1 MRICFD
7 ERALYYHV
15 RGQAHRQTVKNVLY
29 YPDAAA
35 VIPDDELVEVEA
47 IFSHPFTGIYS
58 CIKSI
63 DQLPKL
69 RYVQNS
75 ATGVDRLL

>member
-1 MRICFD
+1 MGPSTHTPSMK
-7 ERALYYHV
+7 L
-15 RGQAHRQTVKNVLY
+15 QAHQKVVKNVYY
-29 YPDAAA
+29 YPDPSAS
-35 VIPDDELVEVEA
+35 IPNEELAEVEA

>member
-1 MRICFD
+1 
-7 ERALYYHV
+7 V
-15 RGQAHRQTVKNVLY
+15 VKNVYY
-29 YPDAAA
+29 YPDPSAS
-35 VIPDDELVEVEA
+35 IPNEELAEVEA